1 MKIQKDGFYVNLK
14 KKDEK
19 SPKAQQIDLT
29 QIFYL
34 EKFCRKSRTSNIKFK
49 VKLAINI
56 DPI

>member
-34 EKFCRKSRTSNIKFK
+34 EKILYVENQENQIQTI
-49 VKLAINI
+49 AG
-56 DPI
+56 